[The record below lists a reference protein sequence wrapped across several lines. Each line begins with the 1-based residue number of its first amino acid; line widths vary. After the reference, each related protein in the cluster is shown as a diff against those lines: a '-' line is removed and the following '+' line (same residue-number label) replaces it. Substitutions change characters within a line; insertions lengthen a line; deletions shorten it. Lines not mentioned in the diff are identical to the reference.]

1 MTTLRGTQSREHRL
15 SATART
21 LLAIAIVAAIVVVVF
36 VSGWADDKAPP
47 GSQGRAKVTA
57 PATAP

>member
-1 MTTLRGTQSREHRL
+1 M

-21 LLAIAIVAAIVVVVF
+21 LLAIAIVAALVVVVF

-47 GSQGRAKVTA
+47 GSRGRGQVSTTT
-57 PATAP
+57 P

>member
-1 MTTLRGTQSREHRL
+1 L

-21 LLAIAIVAAIVVVVF
+21 LLAIAIVAALIAVLF

-47 GSQGRAKVTA
+47 GSQGRGQVTA
-57 PATAP
+57 PATSP

>member
-1 MTTLRGTQSREHRL
+1 M

-21 LLAIAIVAAIVVVVF
+21 LLALAIVAALVVVVVF

-47 GSQGRAKVTA
+47 GSRGRGQVSTTA
-57 PATAP
+57 P

>member
-1 MTTLRGTQSREHRL
+1 L

-21 LLAIAIVAAIVVVVF
+21 LLAIAIVAAIVVVLF
-36 VSGWADDKAPP
+36 ATGWADDKATP
-47 GSQGRAKVTA
+47 GSQGRGQVSA